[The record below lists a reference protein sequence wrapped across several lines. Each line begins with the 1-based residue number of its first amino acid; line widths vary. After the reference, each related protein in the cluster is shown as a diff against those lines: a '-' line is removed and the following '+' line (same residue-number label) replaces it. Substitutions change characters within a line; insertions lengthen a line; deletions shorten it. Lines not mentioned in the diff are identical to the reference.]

1 MSSNNI
7 PFKVHPRVFS
17 ALGAELV
24 TDDIVAVIEL
34 VKNSYDA
41 FASRSMISFA
51 LGERGRYLSI
61 IDNGIGMNRE
71 TIENVWCTLATPY
84 RMQNPISIKDDKK
97 RRVTGAKGLGRLS
110 AAKLGGYFEMITKAE
125 SDVAW
130 KVSVDWDQIINSEGI
145 EYCNAII
152 EEYTDPLPFIYKG
165 STGTAIYISNLTSDW
180 TQQSIVSLKD
190 NLARLKSPFSV
201 LSDFEIIFCDLGDQ
215 ISFNSD
221 DTAVDMYRI
230 APPAFLYNPKY
241 CIKGQAKL
249 DGSYESIYEHRPV
262 TTGKVSRTLEINRS
276 WLQII
281 KDIPKTNR
289 VSLSEDSATCGPFA
303 FEIRAWDIG
312 VEDIVE
318 ISDRYD
324 ILRTRV
330 RKDIASHKGISVYR
344 DDILVLPKTD
354 TARDWLKL
362 DLRRVSRVGSRLST
376 SQIIGFV
383 AITAD
388 ENDKIKDSS
397 DREKLQKNR
406 ASEEFE
412 TIILDIIHELEQA
425 REIDRIERS
434 PVREKPLREL
444 FEGFEGKK
452 FLDEYKQYADEG
464 ATAKELIHLVEE
476 QTKQWSDTGGE
487 IVRRFVYYSRLATIG
502 SIAEML
508 IHEIRNN
515 TTNIGRFLR
524 LVREEVK
531 VFTENLEKYHLI
543 SLEGVE
549 RLEKLSDTFAPLA
562 SRSFSGR
569 SRSSNLSSR
578 VSSCIDLF
586 IKELKEKKVIVKLD
600 IPENLKLK
608 VDPAEI
614 DTVLINLLSNAL
626 FWINDVELE
635 NRIISI
641 SARIEGNR
649 AVICFDDMGPGI
661 NKDYVDRIFL
671 PGVTSRRNGI
681 GMGLTVASEIV
692 FNYNGVMSTVYP
704 GTLGGASFVFD
715 LPMEG
720 TDESTAHR

>member
-1 MSSNNI
+1 MPNDNI

-41 FASRSMISFA
+41 FASRSMIRFDF
-51 LGERGRYLSI
+51 GERGRYLSI
-61 IDNGIGMNRE
+61 IDNGIGMSRE

-84 RMQNPISIKDDKK
+84 RMKNPISTKDDKK

-145 EYCNAII
+145 EYCNARI
-152 EEYTDPLPFIYKG
+152 EEYKDTLPFIYKG
-165 STGTAIYISNLTSDW
+165 STGTAIYISNLSSDW
-180 TQQSIVSLKD
+180 TQQSIVSLKE
-190 NLARLKSPFSV
+190 NLARLKSPFSN
-201 LSDFEIIFCDLGDQ
+201 LSDFEILFCDLGDQ
-215 ISFNSD
+215 LAFDSE
-221 DTAVDMYRI
+221 DTSVDNYRI
-230 APPAFLYNPKY
+230 VPPAFLYNPKY
-241 CIKGQAKL
+241 CIKGQVNS

-262 TTGKVSRTLEINRS
+262 ATGKVSRMLKVSRT
-276 WLQII
+276 WHQII
-281 KDIPKTNR
+281 KDVPKMKR
-289 VSLSEDSATCGPFA
+289 VGLSENSATCGPFT

-312 VEDIVE
+312 AEDIIE

-324 ILRTRV
+324 ILRTKV

-388 ENDKIKDSS
+388 DNYMIIDSS

-464 ATAKELIHLVEE
+464 ATAKELIHLVET
-476 QTKQWSDTGGE
+476 QTKQWSEIGGE
-487 IVRRFVYYSRLATIG
+487 IVRRFVYYSRLATVG

-508 IHEIRNN
+508 MHEIRNN
-515 TTNIGRFLR
+515 TTNIGRFLK

-531 VFTENLEKYHLI
+531 VLSDNLEKYYLL

-549 RLEKLSDTFAPLA
+549 RLEKLSDTFSPLA
-562 SRSFSGR
+562 SRSFPR
-569 SRSSNLSSR
+569 RLRSSNLSSR
-578 VSSCIDLF
+578 VSACIGLF
-586 IKELKEKKVIVKLD
+586 SKELKEKKVTIKLD
-600 IPENLKLK
+600 IPENLMLK
-608 VDPAEI
+608 VDPAEV
-614 DTVLINLLSNAL
+614 DTVLINLLLNAL
-626 FWINDVELE
+626 YWINEVKSE

-641 SARIEGNR
+641 SAKIEGNK
-649 AVICFDDMGPGI
+649 ALICFDDTGPGI
-661 NKDYVDRIFL
+661 NKDYVDRVFL
-671 PGVTSRRNGI
+671 PGVTSRRDGI

-692 FNYNGVMSTVYP
+692 FNYNGVMSTVHP
-704 GTLGGASFVFD
+704 GTLGGASFLFD
-715 LPMEG
+715 LPLEE
-720 TDESTAHR
+720 TNESAANR